1 MLLVDSPFLSYIDV
15 QHANFLP
22 PSSTTGK
29 ARDLSPRY
37 TTAENCAP
45 VKDKSAKCVSQSRK
59 VHIPI
64 EEPEAPAQPI
74 EPKAIEA
81 HQDAEMVTKRKMTV
95 NRFLLGTRPT
105 T

>member
-1 MLLVDSPFLSYIDV
+1 MLVDIPFLSYIDV

-37 TTAENCAP
+37 TTAKNYAL
-45 VKDKSAKCVSQSRK
+45 VKDKSAKRVSQSRK
-59 VHIPI
+59 VHILV
-64 EEPEAPAQPI
+64 EEPEATTQPT
-74 EPKAIEA
+74 EPKAIKA

-95 NRFLLGTRPT
+95 NRFLLSTRPT